1 MRLPYSYRKIRE
13 VSVTAVTGAPA
24 RRRRRTKFSEPMG
37 AKEWLDSKS
46 ARRPARGAR
55 AASTTGAMMFKAR
68 FFSLVAAAIVIVEA
82 QQRGAVLL
90 WIAMA
95 LLLIGMV
102 IEESTESDAARELF
116 NAREKIKQLEQWLA
130 QYERTARSSEDKRAD
145 VTDLLR

>member
-1 MRLPYSYRKIRE
+1 
-13 VSVTAVTGAPA
+13 
-24 RRRRRTKFSEPMG
+24 
-37 AKEWLDSKS
+37 
-46 ARRPARGAR
+46 
-55 AASTTGAMMFKAR
+55 MFKAR